1 MNRDIASE
9 GSTSAAASAARFFA
23 KGKADL
29 QDKTKG
35 PVSKVVKLLEDMK
48 AQMEDDADADE
59 ETNEEMVCWCK
70 QNDKALTKAI
80 ADNTELSGQFT
91 TEIEELRAKSDQ
103 LNTEIATISKEVDE
117 NQKALDTATEMRKK
131 D

>member
-1 MNRDIASE
+1 MNRDVASE
-9 GSTSAAASAARFFA
+9 GSTLAAAEAARFFA

-48 AQMEDDADADE
+48 EQMEKDADADE
-59 ETNEEMVCWCK
+59 DTNEEMLCWCK
-70 QNDKALTKAI
+70 QNNKALAKAI
-80 ADNTELSGQFT
+80 EDNTELSAQLT

-103 LNTEIATISKEVDE
+103 LNTELETLKTEVDS
-117 NQKALDTATEMRKK
+117 N
-131 D
+131 